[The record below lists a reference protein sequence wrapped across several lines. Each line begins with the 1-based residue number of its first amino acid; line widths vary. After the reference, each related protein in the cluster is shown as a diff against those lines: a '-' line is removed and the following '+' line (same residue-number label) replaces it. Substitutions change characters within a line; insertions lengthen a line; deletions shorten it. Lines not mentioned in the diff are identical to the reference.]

1 MPVPLPKNHAKEMSP
16 AGDLDKNGGI
26 DIHTLQAMCQA
37 SLSGLH
43 GFNGLNANAPA
54 FYPPDQSAFTLP
66 DLRDPEQARA
76 VEMAREAWSSL
87 QSGWA
92 AWQFEEPRPPADLR
106 RHLEEMPQLPV
117 SIPTPETLS
126 ATSNNCAP
134 TPHGSAASTA
144 ASTDAEASTAEQV
157 ALACLEEDC
166 ICVMVRNLP
175 NRCKLAALVAHL
187 EAYGVLDCCFQIH
200 LPVDPRTGVNKG
212 YAFVQVVQ
220 DEQQRFMETLSGTQL
235 SGFLSQ
241 KRVEAGLADP
251 TKGKRTVSK
260 HTELWVRP

>member
-1 MPVPLPKNHAKEMSP
+1 MPVPIPANFEKEMSQS
-16 AGDLDKNGGI
+16 GDTDQSGALDM
-26 DIHTLQAMCQA
+26 HTLQAMAMCQA
-37 SLSGLH
+37 SLNGLH
-43 GFNGLNANAPA
+43 SFNGLNANARA
-54 FYPPDQSAFTLP
+54 FYPPDQAPSFTLP

-92 AWQFEEPRPPADLR
+92 TWQQEEPRLPADLR
-106 RHLEEMPQLPV
+106 KTLEEGMPQLPV
-117 SIPTPETLS
+117 SAPTPETQS
-126 ATSNNCAP
+126 ATSNNF
-134 TPHGSAASTA
+134 SATASTA

-187 EAYGVLDCCFQIH
+187 EACGVLECCFQIH

-220 DEQQRFMETLSGTQL
+220 DEQQRFMDTLTGTQL
-235 SGFLSQ
+235 TGFLSQ